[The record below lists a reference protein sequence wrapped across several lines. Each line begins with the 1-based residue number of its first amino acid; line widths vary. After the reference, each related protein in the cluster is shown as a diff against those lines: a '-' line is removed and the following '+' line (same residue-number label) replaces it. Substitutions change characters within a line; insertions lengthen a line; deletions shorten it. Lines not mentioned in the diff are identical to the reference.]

1 MMSYT
6 DYDLCDYRD
15 GDYELLAYLE
25 QWERAQPKPPATSE
39 QITVS
44 TTRDLMRATKN
55 SERQEFKNILAEMQ
69 ETADLVAAMTASGP
83 GDTVLDE
90 MVTEHQYPRSKKIS
104 WIHACK
110 YDLLNFYCVRCVQL
124 KKILSPSDIDQD
136 DLLPS
141 WKLFNLR
148 GISTA
153 SALLSYAMDTADAHN
168 HIAFLELMSI
178 YQEDLFIQQI
188 LDRKQGDIDELV
200 YEYKLLISTTQSNTP
215 PASKTSRQA
224 PEPTISKP
232 DCNTKAKAVSP
243 KSPRSTAPK
252 SDNNA
257 ETRKSEPP
265 RSNPSATAYSPE
277 PPVLREL
284 CNIVNKAIRSIVAFF
299 SP

>member
-15 GDYELLAYLE
+15 SDYELLAYLE

-69 ETADLVAAMTASGP
+69 ETANLVAAMTASGP

-124 KKILSPSDIDQD
+124 KKILSRAGSFSISAALVRLVRYFPTQWTQRMLITI
-136 DLLPS
+136 LL
-141 WKLFNLR
+141 F
-148 GISTA
+148 
-153 SALLSYAMDTADAHN
+153 
-168 HIAFLELMSI
+168 
-178 YQEDLFIQQI
+178 
-188 LDRKQGDIDELV
+188 
-200 YEYKLLISTTQSNTP
+200 
-215 PASKTSRQA
+215 
-224 PEPTISKP
+224 
-232 DCNTKAKAVSP
+232 
-243 KSPRSTAPK
+243 
-252 SDNNA
+252 
-257 ETRKSEPP
+257 
-265 RSNPSATAYSPE
+265 
-277 PPVLREL
+277 
-284 CNIVNKAIRSIVAFF
+284 
-299 SP
+299 